1 MDEEMEKVSFYINFP
16 FDESLFFYRANLQ
29 TLFIFTEKLFHRDY
43 HFFSSFLIFKI
54 QRRYKDLLADR

>member
-43 HFFSSFLIFKI
+43 HFFFSFLIF
-54 QRRYKDLLADR
+54 